1 MRTRTML
8 LAAAAT
14 LGTACFHQQTPWD
27 PVGSG
32 GYDSGNWFGP
42 RFSLQVPDD
51 WMKLNGVEDGLVAS
65 RDGFNLQAIKVRRID
80 PGKPLPHTKKTVA
93 RGMRPAEL
101 AEVLLDDLR
110 SDAKAKGLKVLE
122 TRPVTIGGAPGFRTS
137 VAFKDEYGLKVR
149 AALCG
154 ALIGD
159 HAWQLAY
166 VAPARYYY
174 DHDLAVF
181 DKALASF
188 SVK

>member
-1 MRTRTML
+1 MRMRGITL
-8 LAAAAT
+8 VAAAA
-14 LGTACFHQQTPWD
+14 LGMACVHQDTPWD
-27 PVGSG
+27 PIGSG
-32 GYDSGNWFGP
+32 GFDSGNWFGP
-42 RFSLQVPDD
+42 RFSLRVPDD
-51 WMKLNGVEDGLVAS
+51 WMKLNNVDDGLVVT
-65 RDGFNLQAIKVRRID
+65 RDGFNLQAIKIRRIE

-110 SDAKAKGLKVLE
+110 SDAGAKGLKVLE
-122 TRPVTIGGAPGFRTS
+122 TRPATIAGAPGFRTS

-149 AALCG
+149 ATLCG
-154 ALIGD
+154 VLLGD

-181 DKALASF
+181 DQALASF